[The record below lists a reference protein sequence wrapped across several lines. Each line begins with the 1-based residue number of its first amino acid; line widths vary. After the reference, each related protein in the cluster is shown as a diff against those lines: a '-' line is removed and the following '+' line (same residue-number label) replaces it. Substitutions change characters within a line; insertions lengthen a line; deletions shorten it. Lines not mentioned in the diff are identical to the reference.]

1 MKKILISIFSLW
13 SLSSCEDL
21 YTDVS
26 TASEQQAT
34 SDQIALI
41 ALVNGL
47 QSKFTT
53 TRAGALYNL
62 ITVDGLVTKSQKV
75 LNAGNTEELQFET
88 GGASLLNA
96 NANLNNFWNQCHL
109 VKSNADMVIRNIN
122 NAAEPAVR
130 SGILSSAHLYRGLAL
145 GTLASFWEKAP
156 IEVKENASF
165 ATRSQLL
172 EEAVKSL
179 QAGAAAYT
187 AQTPSSAFTAE
198 VSTAVNIPNSLQAL
212 IARYSLMLGKYDEAI
227 AAADKVNLKVTS
239 GFAFNDI
246 VQNPIFFVS
255 FGNTNVTE
263 PLQNFGLTGTLI
275 PNSADGRIPFYY
287 NQTPAPPTG
296 SRFNLGRASFFTSN
310 ASVIPIY
317 LPGEMLL
324 IKAEAQ
330 ARKGAIAAAIVEL
343 DKVLTKTDDVWGI
356 NAKLAKYSGASTAE
370 AVLTEIYKQR
380 QIELMYSGQRLE
392 DSRRF
397 NRPQS
402 ERTRSWLPYPL
413 FERNNNS
420 SIPADPTF

>member
-1 MKKILISIFSLW
+1 MKKILILILSVFF
-13 SLSSCEDL
+13 LSSCEDI

-62 ITVDGLVTKSQKV
+62 ISVDGLTTKSLRV

-109 VKSNADMVIRNIN
+109 VKSNADMIIRNIN

-130 SGILSSAHLYRGLAL
+130 SGILSSAHMYRGLAL

-156 IEVKENASF
+156 IQVMENAPF
-165 ATRSQLL
+165 VTRDQLL
-172 EEAVKSL
+172 QEAVKTL
-179 QAGAAAYT
+179 EAGAAAYT
-187 AQTPSSAFTAE
+187 AQTPSISFTSE
-198 VSTAVNIPNSLQAL
+198 VSSNVNIINTINAL
-212 IARYSLMLGKYDEAI
+212 LARYNLMLGNYDAAI
-227 AAADKVNLKVTS
+227 AAADKVNLNAAS

-246 VQNPIFFVS
+246 AQNPIFFVS
-255 FGNTNVTE
+255 FGNRNVTE
-263 PLQNFGLTGTLI
+263 PVLGFGLPTALA
-275 PNSADGRIPFYY
+275 PNAADGRISFYY
-287 NQTPAPPTG
+287 NTTG
-296 SRFNLGRASFFTSN
+296 GSSNPNLGRASFFTSN
-310 ASVIPIY
+310 SSIIPLY
-317 LPGEMLL
+317 LPGEVVL

-330 ARKGAIAAAIVEL
+330 ARKGALPAAVIEL
-343 DKVLTKTDDVWGI
+343 NKVLTKTADVWEVKA
-356 NAKLAKYSGASTAE
+356 NLPAYSGAVTAE

-380 QIELMYSGQRLE
+380 QIELLFSGQRLE

-397 NRPQS
+397 GRPQA
-402 ERTRSWLPYPL
+402 ERSRNWLPYPL

-420 SIPADPTF
+420 ATPADPAL

>member
-1 MKKILISIFSLW
+1 MKKILISI
-13 SLSSCEDL
+13 LSIFVLSGCEDI

-34 SDQIALI
+34 GDQIALI

-62 ITVDGLVTKSQKV
+62 VSVDGLTTKSLKV

-109 VKSNADMVIRNIN
+109 VKSNADMIIRNIN

-145 GTLASFWEKAP
+145 GTLATFWERAP
-156 IEVKENASF
+156 IEVKENAQFVS
-165 ATRSQLL
+165 RNELL
-172 EEAVKSL
+172 EEAVKTL
-179 QAGAAAYT
+179 EAGAAAYA
-187 AQTPSSAFTAE
+187 AQTPSASFTSE
-198 VSTAVNIPNSLQAL
+198 VSAIVNIPNSIQAL
-212 IARYSLMLGKYDEAI
+212 LARYNLMLGKYDAAV
-227 AAADKVNLKVTS
+227 AAADKVNLALTS

-255 FGNTNVTE
+255 FGNRNVTE
-263 PLQNFGLTGTLI
+263 PVSGFGLPSSLA
-275 PNSADGRIPFYY
+275 PSSSDGRTAFYY
-287 NQTPAPPTG
+287 NTSGGASTP
-296 SRFNLGRASFFTSN
+296 NLGRASFFTSN
-310 ASVIPIY
+310 SSVIPIY

-330 ARKGAIAAAIVEL
+330 ARKGSVTAAITEL
-343 DKVLTKTDDVWGI
+343 DKVLTKADDAWGI
-356 NAKLAKYSGASTAE
+356 NAKLPKYSGVSTAE
-370 AVLTEIYKQR
+370 AVLTEIFKQR

-413 FERNNNS
+413 FERNNNTS
-420 SIPADPTF
+420 TPADPAF